1 MTSKQSRPCRSVGR
15 VLAVVLGLTSLATMT
30 SAARAETETVV
41 PTVVPYQPSAVPS
54 FAAPGA
60 PYPLYAQAAPSTVRT
75 RQWYGYQIMGT
86 DVASIAVMFTG
97 AAAPVGGFG
106 LFIAP
111 PVIHGVHHNVTMAIV
126 SPVMRVG
133 LPLVGGL
140 IGASAE
146 SCSHTQE
153 DDWCGFG
160 GAIAGVGLGLLTAMI
175 LDYSLAWESLD
186 ASPPSAES
194 VRSPEPPR
202 RPSHISLTTAGV
214 APSANG
220 ASLVLGGRF

>member
-1 MTSKQSRPCRSVGR
+1 MTSKQFRPRRSAGR
-15 VLAVVLGLTSLATMT
+15 RLAVVLGLISIVTVT
-30 SAARAETETVV
+30 SAARAETGTLV
-41 PTVVPYQPSAVPS
+41 PHQPSAVPS
-54 FAAPGA
+54 FATTGPQ
-60 PYPLYAQAAPSTVRT
+60 YPIYAQAAAPAVRT
-75 RQWYGYQIMGT
+75 RQWYGYQIMGA

-97 AAAPVGGFG
+97 VAAPVGGLGF
-106 LFIAP
+106 FMAP

-133 LPLVGGL
+133 LPLAGGL
-140 IGASAE
+140 IGASTE
-146 SCSHTQE
+146 SCSHTQD

-160 GAIAGVGLGLLTAMI
+160 GALAGAGLGLLTAMI

-186 ASPPSAES
+186 AAPHSAEA

-202 RPSHISLTTAGV
+202 RPSRINLTTAGI